1 MKPCQYYATIGAVY
15 DYLIERHRQTG
26 RDITFPAALEGLR
39 QEGRLSSTPPP
50 VPVFRSDMDVEMF
63 YTYLRALRIYAD
75 PILPQASTYLSNP
88 TIQESELFQEG
99 RDVFVFLNM
108 PYQVDLMHYHN
119 FFEISYVLS
128 GSCTFLFEGETARLS
143 AGDVC
148 IVSPLS
154 RHSLPLKPGCICLS
168 IVVRRS
174 TVDSLFGRLLAQQD
188 LLSMFFRNS
197 LYEPR
202 RANYIL
208 LKTGS
213 DQLTFQTAQQ
223 LTYETNLTELYS
235 NSCSASLLDLFL
247 ARSLR
252 AGRNAIALYRYEGYS
267 RKDFDFALVLQ
278 YIQQNYRTVTLSD
291 LAEAFCFDEAYLSKL
306 IRKNMGQKFTD
317 VLRAVKMNRAMEYL
331 MNTPM
336 KISKIA
342 EAVGY
347 DSADHFSRI
356 FRRVYGISPQ
366 QYRLHGPEYR
376 RGEGQKT
383 GDAGSGKSQGSE
395 GDI

>member
-1 MKPCQYYATIGAVY
+1 MKPYQYYTTIGTVY
-15 DYLIERHRQTG
+15 DYLVAKHRQTG
-26 RDITFPAALEGLR
+26 QTLTFPAALEGLR
-39 QEGRLSSTPPP
+39 QEGRLTSAAPPTPP
-50 VPVFRSDMDVEMF
+50 FHSDMDVNAF
-63 YTYLRALRIYAD
+63 YAYLRELRIYAD
-75 PILPQASTYLSNP
+75 PILPQAATYLINP
-88 TIQESELFQEG
+88 TIKESELFQEG

-108 PYQVDLMHYHN
+108 PYQVDLMHHHN

-128 GSCTFLFEGETARLS
+128 GGCSFLFEGETVRLS

-154 RHSLPLKPGCICLS
+154 RHSLPLKPGCVCLS

-174 TVDSLFGRLLAQQD
+174 TFDSLFGRLLSQQD
-188 LLSMFFRNS
+188 LVSMFFRSS

-208 LKTGS
+208 LKAGN
-213 DQLTFQTAQQ
+213 DPLTFQTAQQ

-235 NSCSASLLDLFL
+235 NSCSASLLDVFL
-247 ARSLR
+247 ARALR
-252 AGRNAIALYRYEGYS
+252 AARNAIDLYRYEGYS
-267 RKDFDFALVLQ
+267 KKDFDFTLVLQ
-278 YIQQNYRTVTLSD
+278 YIQRNYRTVTLSS

-306 IRKNMGQKFTD
+306 IRRNMGQNFTD
-317 VLRAVKMNRAMEYL
+317 VLRTVKMNRAMDYL

-356 FRRVYGISPQ
+356 FHRVYGMSPQ
-366 QYRLHGPEYR
+366 QYRLHGPER
-376 RGEGQKT
+376 RQEAQ
-383 GDAGSGKSQGSE
+383 SE
-395 GDI
+395 TE